1 MVSVHVWQQ
10 KLVDKLLIVEELK
23 EEPNLV
29 HNFGLMAQSISTIK
43 KRSTFLNI
51 RNNGRFI
58 RSKSFNIQ
66 IMHDHGTND
75 KINIGY
81 TATKKLGNA
90 ITRNKAKR
98 RMRELAR
105 KVFTKYGK
113 KNFYYVII
121 AKTPIL
127 KIPFKTLELELE
139 KIIS

>member
-1 MVSVHVWQQ
+1 M
-10 KLVDKLLIVEELK
+10 
-23 EEPNLV
+23 
-29 HNFGLMAQSISTIK
+29 
-43 KRSTFLNI
+43 NI
-51 RNNGRFI
+51 RDNGEFI

-66 IMHDHGTND
+66 IMQDQGLND

-90 ITRNKAKR
+90 INRNKAKR

-105 KVFTKYGK
+105 KVIKKYGK

-127 KIPFKTLELELE
+127 KMPFKTLELELE
-139 KIIS
+139 KTIS